1 MSSTGDHIKQGVT
14 WTWAQVRR
22 ALLLHTLLALLVT
35 LCGGFGFYWYASY
48 KDIAA
53 RMEERL
59 PAFEESLDTWIK
71 ETATTFSEANPD
83 LSESPRLPS
92 RVDVREIQENVTN
105 LISNLNAV
113 PRPTQS
119 IENAAA
125 DFHRRLS
132 DIVREIGRYDGTA
145 EATTKIV
152 YASNEAARAGD
163 AHNQEIENYLGST
176 LKRLLGA
183 F

>member
-92 RVDVREIQENVTN
+92 RVDVREIRENVTN

>member
-22 ALLLHTLLALLVT
+22 ALLLHTLVALFVT
-35 LCGGFGFYWYASY
+35 LCAGFGVYWYASY

-59 PAFEESLDTWIK
+59 PAFEESLGTWIE
-71 ETATTFSEANPD
+71 ETATTFSKANPN

-113 PRPTQS
+113 PTPTQS

-125 DFHRRLS
+125 DFQRRLA

-145 EATTKIV
+145 EASTRIV
-152 YASNEAARAGD
+152 YASNEAAKAGG